1 MRTILNPDD
10 IHPNIKDEVA
20 NFQSDIVQE
29 VAKTVAESRV
39 VVVGM
44 RYNPAVSKA
53 RDALKDSG
61 IDFIYLEY
69 GSYTSEWHKRLALKM
84 WTGWPTFPMI
94 FVEQKLVGGRKD
106 LLALL
111 KEGGKLSLHIFL
123 VLGASFIWMI
133 LGSGCVQSGLIA
145 RRKPS
150 TESVDKSVYNFV
162 GLPIYLL

>member
-94 FVEQKLVGGRKD
+94 FVDQKLVGDRKD

-111 KEGGKLSLHIFL
+111 KEGGKL
-123 VLGASFIWMI
+123 
-133 LGSGCVQSGLIA
+133 
-145 RRKPS
+145 
-150 TESVDKSVYNFV
+150 
-162 GLPIYLL
+162 

>member
-1 MRTILNPDD
+1 MRTMLNPDD
-10 IHPNIKDEVA
+10 IHPNIEDEVA
-20 NFQSDIVQE
+20 NFQSDIVQK
-29 VAKTVAESRV
+29 VAKTVAENRV

-53 RDALKDSG
+53 RDALKESG

-94 FVEQKLVGGRKD
+94 FVDQKLVGGRKD

-111 KEGGKLSLHIFL
+111 KEGGKL
-123 VLGASFIWMI
+123 
-133 LGSGCVQSGLIA
+133 
-145 RRKPS
+145 
-150 TESVDKSVYNFV
+150 
-162 GLPIYLL
+162 

>member
-1 MRTILNPDD
+1 MESFQDIRTMLKPEDN
-10 IHPNIKDEVA
+10 HPNIKDEVA

-53 RDALKDSG
+53 RDALKESG

-94 FVEQKLVGGRKD
+94 FVDQKLVGGRKD

-111 KEGGKLSLHIFL
+111 KEGGKL
-123 VLGASFIWMI
+123 
-133 LGSGCVQSGLIA
+133 
-145 RRKPS
+145 
-150 TESVDKSVYNFV
+150 
-162 GLPIYLL
+162 

>member
-53 RDALKDSG
+53 RDALTDSG
-61 IDFIYLEY
+61 IEFVYLEY
-69 GSYTSEWHKRLALKM
+69 GSYTSEWHRRLALKM
-84 WTGWPTFPMI
+84 WTGWPTFPII
-94 FVEQKLVGGRKD
+94 FVDQKLIGGRKD

-111 KEGGKLSLHIFL
+111 KEGGKL
-123 VLGASFIWMI
+123 
-133 LGSGCVQSGLIA
+133 
-145 RRKPS
+145 
-150 TESVDKSVYNFV
+150 
-162 GLPIYLL
+162 